1 MAVTLNLRRL
11 GLRRSQLR
19 CDDIKLAGLLGDRS
33 DRELFRLRRVAMPDA
48 KANEPDVAENFF
60 YGSFEDLKAPPRQ
73 GRWRLVYSLPD
84 AFLEYSSVSLLTLC
98 RSWTRRPLILEP

>member
-1 MAVTLNLRRL
+1 MPTKATEHRSGSPPPPSITRAEYEDCFRRALRRMAVTLNLRRL

-60 YGSFEDLKAPPRQ
+60 YGSFAALKAPPRP
-73 GRWRLVYSLPD
+73 GRWP
-84 AFLEYSSVSLLTLC
+84 
-98 RSWTRRPLILEP
+98 